1 MIRCTKLP
9 ADIDIAAGPHPD
21 MKGHASSCGFIGNQG
36 FTKIHRYSLAGA
48 AVMLL
53 ALGGCGHKE
62 YEDSYPA
69 TSGVIVDGEVDGGVD
84 GGINSNQNAAGQATD
99 EQSGTI
105 LFVASPGGGKPP
117 QLIAR
122 TNSVTSV
129 PTAEF
134 IAREAIAAQRRAPA
148 ASNGLIPPLVI
159 TENDGDQASPI
170 SLPAAPGT
178 ARQTATQQ
186 ATNQQA
192 TPQQATTPQAGGSI
206 TISQQAGADGTLA
219 GEPTI
224 LKIIQAP

>member
-1 MIRCTKLP
+1 
-9 ADIDIAAGPHPD
+9 
-21 MKGHASSCGFIGNQG
+21 MKGHARNLEFTRSPLYIGPVYTG
-36 FTKIHRYSLAGA
+36 PVCTGPVYTGPGYFKIYRYGLAGA
-48 AVMLL
+48 AVLLL
-53 ALGGCGHKE
+53 ALGGCGHQD

-69 TSGVIVDGEVDGGVD
+69 TSGVIADAGVDGGVD
-84 GGINSNQNAAGQATD
+84 GGVHDGENSDQNIAGQATD
-99 EQSGTI
+99 EETGTI

-122 TNSVTSV
+122 TNSITTA

-134 IAREAIAAQRRAPA
+134 IAREVIAARQRAPA
-148 ASNGLIPPLVI
+148 ASNRLAPPLVI
-159 TENDGDQASPI
+159 AEDDGDQASPI

-186 ATNQQA
+186 TATQQTA
-192 TPQQATTPQAGGSI
+192 TQQTGGGM
-206 TISQQAGADGTLA
+206 TISQQAGADGSLA